1 MNKTALK
8 VLLVDDHTLV
18 RAGLKRVLEET
29 PDIDVVAEASNGI
42 DAIVEFERVVP
53 DVVILDI
60 SMPDMDGLETTKK
73 LISEHPDARILVLTV
88 YPEDYYAARVIKAG
102 ALGYLTKGTSTM
114 ELHDAVRT
122 VASGKRS
129 LSQKSKDILILQLL
143 DKHTDFDSIQDLS
156 DRELQVLCLLA
167 GGKKTRE
174 VANELGLSVKTIETY
189 RARVLGKLHLHTNLD
204 IVRFAYQNKL
214 V

>member
-1 MNKTALK
+1 
-8 VLLVDDHTLV
+8 
-18 RAGLKRVLEET
+18 
-29 PDIDVVAEASNGI
+29 
-42 DAIVEFERVVP
+42 
-53 DVVILDI
+53 
-60 SMPDMDGLETTKK
+60 MPDMDGLETTKK
-73 LISEHPDARILVLTV
+73 LISEHPDARIIVLTV

-102 ALGYLTKGTSTM
+102 ALGYITKGTSTM

-143 DKHTDFDSIQDLS
+143 GKHTDFDSIQDLS

-189 RARVLGKLHLHTNLD
+189 RQHLMDKLDLHSIAELTKYAIREGLTS
-204 IVRFAYQNKL
+204 L
-214 V
+214 ES

>member
-1 MNKTALK
+1 MNKSAIK

-18 RAGLKRVLEET
+18 RAGLVRVLEEA

-53 DVVILDI
+53 DVMILDI

-88 YPEDYYAARVIKAG
+88 YPEDYYAARAIKAG
-102 ALGYLTKGTSTM
+102 ALGYITKGTSTT
-114 ELHDAVRT
+114 ELYDAVRT

-143 DKHTDFDSIQDLS
+143 DKHTNFDTIQDLS

-204 IVRFAYQNKL
+204 IVRFAYQHKL

>member
-1 MNKTALK
+1 MNKSAIK

-18 RAGLKRVLEET
+18 RAGLVRVLEEA

-73 LISEHPDARILVLTV
+73 LISQHPDARILVLTV

-102 ALGYLTKGTSTM
+102 ALGYITKGTSTT
-114 ELHDAVRT
+114 ELYDAVRI

-143 DKHTDFDSIQDLS
+143 DKHTNFDSIQDLS

-189 RARVLGKLHLHTNLD
+189 RARILSKLHLHTNLD

>member
-1 MNKTALK
+1 MNKSAIK

-18 RAGLKRVLEET
+18 RAGLVRVLEEA

-73 LISEHPDARILVLTV
+73 MISQHPGARILILTV

-102 ALGYLTKGTSTM
+102 ALGYITKGTSTT
-114 ELHDAVRT
+114 ELYNAVRT
-122 VASGKRS
+122 VAGGKRS
-129 LSQKSKDILILQLL
+129 LSQKGKDILILQLL
-143 DKHTDFDSIQDLS
+143 EKHADFDSIQDLS
-156 DRELQVLCLLA
+156 DRELQVLSLLA
-167 GGKKTRE
+167 GGRKTRE
-174 VANELGLSVKTIETY
+174 VADELGLSVKTIETY
-189 RARVLGKLHLHTNLD
+189 RARVLHKLQLRTNLD